1 MMLLADLGSGLSGN
15 ILRTSKSANQQI
27 NKLPIYDLLICT
39 LILAGFVALATLYSV
54 TTPLFESPDEI
65 WHYPVIQHIATGH
78 GLPIQEPGTGQLW
91 QQEGSQP
98 PLYYL
103 LGAAATFWID
113 TSDLQQR
120 LWNNPHAHIG
130 IPLADGNKNVIV
142 HTAAEDF
149 PYRGTVL
156 AVHLIR
162 LLSVLL
168 GAITVLLTYRIALAI
183 FPRQVALAA
192 GAAAICAFIPQFL
205 FISGS
210 VNNDNLVTTLAA
222 LALWQ
227 VVRLWQGDASPGHLL
242 RLGIVIG
249 LAALSKLSGLGL
261 LVLAAAALGVVSW
274 QRRSLRFL
282 LQGGVLVVA
291 PVLLLAGWW
300 YARNWALYG
309 DLTGINVML
318 DVIGRR
324 PQLATMPQLLAE
336 AEGFKI
342 SFWALFGAVNVLAE
356 SWVYRVFDCLTI
368 VATLGLLFLAARWLL
383 RHPPSPAGGG
393 GPGWGLA
400 RQATLLAMLLL
411 WLGIVFVSFVR
422 WTQMTMASQ
431 GRLLFVALPA
441 IAILFFTGLAAW
453 VPRRFTGVLA
463 ALVGALFFVIA
474 ALIPFRTIIPA
485 YARPAVLTSID
496 EATIPQRVH
505 VTYGDQAELIG
516 YALDRQAVRPGE
528 ALRLTLYWRALA
540 RLDRDYSLYIHLFG
554 WNGQRVGQR
563 DSYPGGGAY
572 PTRLWQPGDV
582 LVDSYLVSIAPT
594 ATVPSRGLIEVG
606 LYDRATMERLPMRDG
621 AGRPIASPLIGRCK
635 LAATS
640 SPAPSVPNPEDY
652 RLGEQAALVGYAI
665 ESTNQQISKVDVGEG
680 AAIVAKPGDTLH
692 LVLYWQARAKMDRDY
707 TVFVHLEDQA
717 QRIWGQKDGEPQG
730 GNYPTSLWDTGEVVR
745 DERELTVAAD
755 APPGAY
761 ELTVG
766 LYLVDSGERL
776 PVTTAEGRLLGNHL
790 VLGQVQVVAR

>member
-1 MMLLADLGSGLSGN
+1 MSSVVTLLRRHGGIA
-15 ILRTSKSANQQI
+15 
-27 NKLPIYDLLICT
+27 
-39 LILAGFVALATLYSV
+39 LILAGFLALATLYSV
-54 TTPLFESPDEI
+54 TTPIFESPDEI

-113 TSDLQQR
+113 TSDLPQR

-168 GAITVLLTYRIALAI
+168 GAITVLLTYRLALAV
-183 FPRQVALAA
+183 FPGRVALAA
-192 GAAAICAFIPQFL
+192 GAAAVCAFIPQFL

-227 VVRLWQGDASPGHLL
+227 VVRLLQGDNSPGHLL

-261 LVLAAAALGVVSW
+261 LVLAAASLVMVSW
-274 QRRSLRFL
+274 QRRSLRLL
-282 LQGGVLVVA
+282 LQGGILVVA
-291 PVLLLAGWW
+291 PVALLAGWW
-300 YARNWALYG
+300 YARNWTLYG
-309 DLTGINVML
+309 DPTGINVML

-324 PQLATMPQLLAE
+324 PQLASMRQLLAE

-356 SWVYRVFDCLTI
+356 SWVYRVFDLLTI
-368 VATLGLLFLAARWLL
+368 LAVLGLLLLWARWLQ
-383 RHPPSPAGGG
+383 
-393 GPGWGLA
+393 GWFSLA
-400 RQATLLAMLLL
+400 RSRLAESRTTDKEPALSKAKGRKTKDQKQLALLAL
-411 WLGIVFVSFVR
+411 WIGVVLASFVR

-441 IAILFFTGLAAW
+441 IAILFFTGLTAW
-453 VPRRFTGVLA
+453 VPRRYTGVVA
-463 ALVGALFFVIA
+463 ALVGMLFFITA
-474 ALIPFRTIIPA
+474 AIIPFRTIAPA

-516 YALDRQAVRPGE
+516 YALDREAVRPGE

-540 RLDRDYSLYIHLFG
+540 RLDKDYSLYIHLFG

-582 LVDSYLVSIAPT
+582 LVDSYLVSIVPT

-606 LYDRATMERLPMRDG
+606 LYDRATMERLPVRDG

-635 LAATS
+635 LAAAA
-640 SPAPSVPNPEDY
+640 SPAPAVPNAVDY
-652 RLGEQAALVGYAI
+652 RLGEQAALVGY
-665 ESTNQQISKVDVGEG
+665 EVNGGKVPAVL
-680 AAIVAKPGDTLH
+680 KPGDSLR
-692 LVLYWQARAKMDRDY
+692 LVLYWRALAKLDRDY

-717 QRIWGQKDGEPQG
+717 QRIWGQKDSEPRA
-730 GNYPTSLWDTGEVVR
+730 GNYPTSLWDAGEIVR
-745 DERELTVAAD
+745 DERDLIVAPD

-761 ELTVG
+761 ELAVG

-776 PVTTAEGRLLGNHL
+776 LVTTAEGRPLGDRL
-790 VLGQVQVVAR
+790 VLGQVQVVAK

>member
-1 MMLLADLGSGLSGN
+1 MSSVVTLLRRHGGIA
-15 ILRTSKSANQQI
+15 
-27 NKLPIYDLLICT
+27 

-113 TSDLQQR
+113 TSDLTQR

-168 GAITVLLTYRIALAI
+168 GAITVLFTYRLALAI
-183 FPRQVALAA
+183 FPGQVALAA

-210 VNNDNLVTTLAA
+210 VNNDNLVTALAA

-227 VVRLWQGDASPGHLL
+227 VVRLLQDDASPGHLL

-261 LVLAAAALGVVSW
+261 LVLAAAAIGLVSW
-274 QRRSLRFL
+274 QRRSLRLL
-282 LQGGVLVVA
+282 LQGGALVVA
-291 PVLLLAGWW
+291 PVVLLAGWW
-300 YARNWALYG
+300 YARNWMLYG
-309 DLTGINVML
+309 DPTGINVML

-324 PQLATMPQLLAE
+324 PQLASLRQLLAE

-356 SWVYRVFDCLTI
+356 NWVYRVFDLLTI
-368 VATLGLLFLAARWLL
+368 VATLGLVFLAARWLL
-383 RHPPSPAGGG
+383 RQPPSPAERGRAGVGGSPASGGG
-393 GPGWGLA
+393 LGWGLT
-400 RQATLLAMLLL
+400 RQATLLALLIL
-411 WLGIVFVSFVR
+411 WLGIVFVSFVH

-441 IAILFFTGLAAW
+441 IAILFFAGLAAW
-453 VPRRFTGVLA
+453 VPKRYTGVMA
-463 ALVGALFFVIA
+463 ALVGVVFFFIA
-474 ALIPFRTIIPA
+474 ALIPFRTIVPA

-516 YALDRQAVRPGE
+516 YALDREAVRPGE
-528 ALRLTLYWRALA
+528 ALRVTLYWRALA
-540 RLDRDYSLYIHLFG
+540 RLDKDYSLYIHLFG

-582 LVDSYLVSIAPT
+582 LVDSYLVSIIPT

-606 LYDRATMERLPMRDG
+606 LYDRVTMERLPVRDG
-621 AGRPIASPLIGRCK
+621 AGRPIASPIIGRCK
-635 LAATS
+635 LAAAA
-640 SPAPSVPNPEDY
+640 SPAPSVPHAVDY

-665 ESTNQQISKVDVGEG
+665 ESTNQQISKQGSVLRPGES
-680 AAIVAKPGDTLH
+680 LR
-692 LVLYWQARAKMDRDY
+692 LVLYWQALAKMDRDY
-707 TVFVHLEDQA
+707 TAFVHLEDEA
-717 QRIWGQKDGEPQG
+717 QRIWGQKDGEPQA
-730 GNYPTSLWDTGEVVR
+730 GNYPTSLWDAGEVVR
-745 DERELTVAAD
+745 DERELTVASD

-790 VLGQVQVVAR
+790 VLGQVQVVAK

>member
-1 MMLLADLGSGLSGN
+1 MSSVFTRLSRSQFGFVVRTWSALSGAQAPTTSQ
-15 ILRTSKSANQQI
+15 IPGLLRLRRHGGI
-27 NKLPIYDLLICT
+27 V

-65 WHYPVIQHIATGH
+65 WHYPVIQHIASGH

-113 TSDLQQR
+113 TSDLTQR

-168 GAITVLLTYRIALAI
+168 GAITVLFTYRLALAI
-183 FPRQVALAA
+183 FPEQVALAA
-192 GAAAICAFIPQFL
+192 GAAAVCAFIPQFL

-222 LALWQ
+222 VALWL

-274 QRRSLRFL
+274 QRRSLRLL

-300 YARNWALYG
+300 YARNWTLYG
-309 DLTGINVML
+309 DPTGINVML

-324 PQLATMPQLLAE
+324 PQLASWPQLLAE

-356 SWVYRVFDCLTI
+356 AWVYRVFDFLSI
-368 VATLGLLFLAARWLL
+368 VATLGLLFLAARWLIQ
-383 RHPPSPAGGG
+383 RPPSPVGDGGG
-393 GPGWGLA
+393 RGWGSA
-400 RQATLLAMLLL
+400 TQATLLAMLFL

-441 IAILFFTGLAAW
+441 IAILFFAGLTAW
-453 VPRRFTGVLA
+453 VPRRFTGVVA

-474 ALIPFRTIIPA
+474 ALIPCRTIAPA
-485 YARPAVLTSID
+485 YARPTVLTSID

-516 YALDRQAVRPGE
+516 YALDSQAVRPGE
-528 ALRLTLYWRALA
+528 ALRVTLYWRALA
-540 RLDRDYSLYIHLFG
+540 PLDKDYSLYIHLFG

-582 LVDSYLVSIAPT
+582 LVDSYLVSISPT

-606 LYDRATMERLPMRDG
+606 LYDRATMERLPSHDG
-621 AGRPIASPLIGRCK
+621 AGRPIDSPIIGRCK
-635 LAATS
+635 LAATA
-640 SPAPSVPNPEDY
+640 SPAPSVPHAVDY
-652 RLGEQAALVGYAI
+652 RLGEQAALVGY
-665 ESTNQQISKVDVGEG
+665 EVNGGSVP
-680 AAIVAKPGDTLH
+680 AALQPGDSLR
-692 LVLYWQARAKMDRDY
+692 LVLYWRALAKMDRDY
-707 TVFVHLEDQA
+707 TVFVHLEDEA
-717 QRIWGQKDGEPQG
+717 QRIWGQKDGEPQA
-730 GNYPTSLWDTGEVVR
+730 GNYPTSLWDAGEVVR
-745 DERELTVAAD
+745 DERELTVAPD
-755 APPGAY
+755 APPGVY

-790 VLGQVQVVAR
+790 VLGQVQVVAK